1 MRFISKLKLSNTCCR
16 GDASVGWVAKCSAPS
31 PLVLPPFPS
40 SPLFTLSVL
49 AFIVASEPKRGSYE
63 RSMPGESAHRS
74 IPANEHSR
82 QGEDDS
88 GLPGPGKSRHLS
100 TASTPSDSGS
110 SNSDS
115 GLSPSPSTPQ
125 KLLLSHTSPFGPRLF
140 HAKPNST
147 GTPRP
152 QPEGSDHRQNLPR
165 LSGKLGG
172 HGPCGRLVPVKMER
186 IKVLTGSEVESDYPE
201 PDTMDKRVVMGQ
213 ETLLKP
219 SEILK
224 GTHLHGHCVQAN
236 PSSIIQS
243 SAEAPTKANKV
254 QVETSDEKSKIVIL
268 NKDKKTELVSTST
281 ISPANN
287 LALPSPELSSCV
299 SHVKE
304 DDNLMEK
311 NEGQNLSKV
320 EVPSQSVR
328 EQACPV
334 TLSFSEPTY
343 SVDPLRVGVPSSL
356 DPDLYYT
363 APSTP
368 IKLASHSS
376 HLKHHSYPGSPACI
390 HSPGLPSDSDDL
402 CSPVT
407 SPSGS
412 YMTAEGGSWTSSY
425 ASSNSPSTSP
435 NLLLAEDTQEA
446 RACFV
451 SSLSEIGD
459 EVGEDKLRTSPDQ
472 EGERVEQICV
482 NSSENTTNPHL
493 GIAGATILEEEEG
506 QHDDKESRILRES
519 RSPRWV
525 TEHISP
531 PGSSSSHT
539 SDSQEDGGESESSLC
554 PTEETSA
561 GIMQHCRSIHSILDL
576 ELDPCLSE
584 VNYRQTVDQ
593 PEKTVV
599 TPDLAI
605 PNCSPD
611 TPLAFLDS
619 PFADVFGG
627 LGPSSFMFSQASY
640 AEDLPE
646 EERLIPV
653 SLIPFPPHTSLIFN
667 ADSFEITLFPT
678 EDDNEI
684 VRDRNAGEDVDAY
697 AAGEE
702 EADVEDDDEDDDD
715 YAYDKLNA
723 NKSVDGGH
731 DEDDYDDNDFPDSG
745 EAAKVEVKVVEEEK
759 DEEEQDDE
767 EGEYVRKVVEGAVDE
782 DSSASFIHT
791 LSETSINEGMDD
803 FFCFQDDTDDSLDS
817 ASYNG
822 EEDER
827 LYSTERHAESLEPI
841 DEMQTKSEEGY
852 ASAAVLSESLSAKQ
866 NPDLIVNHF
875 EIAHPSADMSAEG
888 NEIAHQS
895 TEGSGAFILL
905 DKAEASQMEGILV
918 KTFTR
923 HHQHDS
929 ISKANGTTIEIIEDV
944 HTPEESKN
952 SPCDISHNN
961 SVAHSSAFIGTQ
973 ETAERDNPVHQKESA
988 YEDDTTDVS
997 LEHPNDE
1004 ESPIPESDSYKLLIK
1019 HSHYQ
1024 SGNHVATGTSRNVS
1038 SEWSSNRF
1046 PELKREEQIKSNVN
1060 GRMDIQSIDCTATD
1074 LGSLRV
1080 GVTTATND
1088 LNKGVLPISPKDAS
1102 PNPSNI
1108 PISSPEV
1115 ILGLADNLP
1124 STPEHCPSNYGQE
1137 NLSTD
1142 ERVLGPLGSPHTPL
1156 AISPKR
1162 ENSETDTRKD
1172 IDPEERIWGDEKSEL
1187 HSGSVSEFEVWGAG
1201 ESLSLSLGN
1210 NFELEAES
1218 ILTQTSVIPK
1228 MRSEACHKKYENIHG
1243 YVLEIKDNTMNG
1255 KRHQTED
1262 KELIPERT
1270 SESNLVCW
1278 KSIEEISE
1286 TGAGERRFPHNDFND
1301 LNHGNDGD
1309 NTQLE
1314 IQVPCMDSN
1323 NNNNDSNF
1331 DIQQEVMG
1339 EGLNALSV
1347 RPEFGSAKVRE
1358 SVSNIPLEETALM
1371 LPITTPNDQQISDK
1385 TQTPSSKD
1393 VVASLLLNN
1402 ICVGKSAST
1411 PNSNST
1417 TEGSPDNQTNTT
1429 DARTGLFLLNGSFGS
1444 FIPNK
1449 CKSNASLPI
1458 HDAEKSL
1465 QSEPDKMVVLPE
1477 TGVPPKYVA
1486 NYGIDRPNPP
1496 QIKDHFI
1503 GQCNVSS
1510 KSGVEEERNTKRLA
1524 KRCTKND
1531 QNKKENP
1538 SFPQATLEDLAHDSA
1553 KAVLCPEKAGATK
1566 KGRRQ
1571 KKQKAFKMVTNLECS
1586 PESPDDGKNSPAPK
1600 HTSTGGSSKAIGGL
1614 SKTSKVKK
1622 PNKTSS
1628 AHCLQNKDKS
1638 ESGVRIEKW
1647 QNDLSS
1653 KSDKPTPGN
1662 LDAIEKTNQHS
1673 QQEQFG
1679 LDNRAEILD
1688 NRREVLDNRPL
1699 SNYGRGLLV
1708 DINDNNIDGDQNSL
1722 SEATNTR
1729 PTHFSSSVSPVSS
1742 SSHILQALT
1751 EPQQDLPKPVQESQ
1765 TALSPHQSP
1774 SPETPYST
1782 PLTGQAHFSKFPL
1795 KDKDA
1800 TMTHPK
1806 PDPNIALPPHSFVLS
1821 QSSQDLSSIPSH
1833 HTNKN
1838 SSTTDVP
1845 KDSGKAE
1852 RWTDSDANRRVP
1864 RCVQEP
1870 SGNRSGPKEKI
1881 ATSSK
1886 QKENH
1891 NFSSHLLTNKES
1903 DCLIDHSHT
1912 ISEDFKNSCSL
1923 VASCNDSESE
1933 GSVPDLEE
1941 EPVRPP
1947 QLQSFSSSDEVP
1959 SRAKQ
1964 SRSEKKAR
1972 KAMSKLGLKP
1982 VHGVTRIT
1990 IRKSKSILF
1999 VISRPDV
2006 FKSPASDIYIVFG
2019 EAKIEDLSQQAH
2031 KAAAE
2036 KFKVP
2041 VTSNSLAPP
2050 VPSLIIKEESEEEEE
2065 EVDDRGLEQ
2074 RDIELVMA
2082 QANVSRGKAVRALKH
2097 NKNDIVNAIM
2107 ELTM

>member
-1 MRFISKLKLSNTCCR
+1 
-16 GDASVGWVAKCSAPS
+16 
-31 PLVLPPFPS
+31 
-40 SPLFTLSVL
+40 
-49 AFIVASEPKRGSYE
+49 
-63 RSMPGESAHRS
+63 MPGESAHRS
-74 IPANEHSR
+74 IPANEHPR

-88 GLPGPGKSRHLS
+88 GLPGPGKSRHPS

-115 GLSPSPSTPQ
+115 GLSLSPSAPQ

-147 GTPRP
+147 GTLRP

-201 PDTMDKRVVMGQ
+201 PNTMDKRVVMGQ

-236 PSSIIQS
+236 PSPIIQS
-243 SAEAPTKANKV
+243 AAEAPKKANKV
-254 QVETSDEKSKIVIL
+254 HVETSDEKSKILIL
-268 NKDKKTELVSTST
+268 SKEDKKTDLVSTST
-281 ISPANN
+281 FSPANN
-287 LALPSPELSSCV
+287 LALPSPELFSCV

-304 DDNLMEK
+304 DDELMEK
-311 NEGQNLSKV
+311 NEGENLSNV
-320 EVPSQSVR
+320 EVPSQPVH

-334 TLSFSEPTY
+334 TFSFSEPIY

-368 IKLASHSS
+368 IKMASHSS
-376 HLKHHSYPGSPACI
+376 HLKHHSYPGSPAFI

-402 CSPVT
+402 CSPLT

-425 ASSNSPSTSP
+425 TSSNSPSTSP

-459 EVGEDKLRTSPDQ
+459 EVGEDKLRTSPDH

-482 NSSENTTNPHL
+482 NSSENTTNPQL
-493 GIAGATILEEEEG
+493 GIAGATILEEEEV
-506 QHDDKESRILRES
+506 QHDDTESRILGERCGL
-519 RSPRWV
+519 RWV
-525 TEHISP
+525 TEHMSP

-561 GIMQHCRSIHSILDL
+561 GIMHHCRSIHPILDL
-576 ELDPCLSE
+576 ELHPCLSE
-584 VNYRQTVDQ
+584 VNYRQIVNQ
-593 PEKTVV
+593 PEKTDSAV
-599 TPDLAI
+599 TPDLAT
-605 PNCSPD
+605 PNCTPD
-611 TPLAFLDS
+611 TPFAFLDS

-627 LGPSSFMFSQASY
+627 LDPSSFMFSQASY

-684 VRDRNAGEDVDAY
+684 VRDRNEGKDVDAY

-731 DEDDYDDNDFPDSG
+731 DEDDYDDNDFPDNG
-745 EAAKVEVKVVEEEK
+745 EAAKVEVKVVEEEE
-759 DEEEQDDE
+759 DDEEQDDE
-767 EGEYVRKVVEGAVDE
+767 EGKYVRKVVEGAIDE

-841 DEMQTKSEEGY
+841 AEMQTKSEEGN
-852 ASAAVLSESLSAKQ
+852 ASTGVLSESLSAKQ
-866 NPDLIVNHF
+866 NPDLVVNHF
-875 EIAHPSADMSAEG
+875 EIAHPSAE
-888 NEIAHQS
+888 E
-895 TEGSGAFILL
+895 SGAFVLL
-905 DKAEASQMEGILV
+905 NQAEPSQMDGILA
-918 KTFTR
+918 KTVTR

-929 ISKANGTTIEIIEDV
+929 TSKGTMIEIIEDV
-944 HTPEESKN
+944 HTAGESKH

-961 SVAHSSAFIGTQ
+961 SVAHSYSSASQ
-973 ETAERDNPVHQKESA
+973 EPADPDNPVRRNESA
-988 YEDDTTDVS
+988 YEADTTDVS

-1024 SGNHVATGTSRNVS
+1024 SENHVATGTSKNVS
-1038 SEWSSNRF
+1038 SEWSSNKF

-1060 GRMDIQSIDCTATD
+1060 ARMGIQSIDCTATD

-1172 IDPEERIWGDEKSEL
+1172 IDPEERIWGDEKTEL

-1201 ESLSLSLGN
+1201 ESLSLSLGK
-1210 NFELEAES
+1210 NFELEEES

-1228 MRSEACHKKYENIHG
+1228 MRSEACNKKYENIHG

-1255 KRHQTED
+1255 KRHQAED

-1286 TGAGERRFPHNDFND
+1286 TGAVERRFPHNDFND

-1314 IQVPCMDSN
+1314 TQVPRMDSN

-1331 DIQQEVMG
+1331 DIQQVAMG

-1347 RPEFGSAKVRE
+1347 RPESGSAKVRE

-1371 LPITTPNDQQISDK
+1371 LSITTPNDQQISDK

-1393 VVASLLLNN
+1393 VVTSLLLNN

-1411 PNSNST
+1411 PNPNST
-1417 TEGSPDNQTNTT
+1417 TEGNPDNQTNRT
-1429 DARTGLFLLNGSFGS
+1429 DARTGLFILNGSFGS

-1449 CKSNASLPI
+1449 CKSNASVP
-1458 HDAEKSL
+1458 ENSL

-1477 TGVPPKYVA
+1477 TRAPPKYVA
-1486 NYGIDRPNPP
+1486 NFGIDRLNAP
-1496 QIKDHFI
+1496 QIKDHFK
-1503 GQCNVSS
+1503 GQRNVSS
-1510 KSGVEEERNTKRLA
+1510 NSGLEEERNTQKPT

-1538 SFPQATLEDLAHDSA
+1538 SFPQATQEDLSHDSA
-1553 KAVLCPEKAGATK
+1553 KAALCPEKAGVTK

-1586 PESPDDGKNSPAPK
+1586 PENPNGGKNSPAPK
-1600 HTSTGGSSKAIGGL
+1600 HTSTGGNSKAIGGL
-1614 SKTSKVKK
+1614 LKTSKVKK
-1622 PNKTSS
+1622 ANKTSS
-1628 AHCLQNKDKS
+1628 AQCLQNKDKS
-1638 ESGVRIEKW
+1638 ESGVPIKEW

-1653 KSDKPTPGN
+1653 NSDKPTPEN

-1673 QQEQFG
+1673 QQEQFR

-1699 SNYGRGLLV
+1699 SNDGRGLLV
-1708 DINDNNIDGDQNSL
+1708 DINDNNINGDQNLL
-1722 SEATNTR
+1722 SEANTR
-1729 PTHFSSSVSPVSS
+1729 PTHFSFSLSPVSS
-1742 SSHILQALT
+1742 SSHIPQALT
-1751 EPQQDLPKPVQESQ
+1751 EPQQNLPKPVQESQ
-1765 TALSPHQSP
+1765 TALSAHQLP
-1774 SPETPYST
+1774 SPENPYST
-1782 PLTGQAHFSKFPL
+1782 PLIGQQAHFTKFPL

-1821 QSSQDLSSIPSH
+1821 QSSQDLSSVPPN
-1833 HTNKN
+1833 HTNKH
-1838 SSTTDVP
+1838 SCTTDVP
-1845 KDSGKAE
+1845 KDSSKAE
-1852 RWTDSDANRRVP
+1852 RWTDSDASRRVP
-1864 RCVQEP
+1864 RCVQEQ
-1870 SGNRSGPKEKI
+1870 SGNRSGSKEKI

-1891 NFSSHLLTNKES
+1891 TFSSHQLTNNDS
-1903 DCLIDHSHT
+1903 DRLTNHSHT

-1959 SRAKQ
+1959 TRPKQ

-2019 EAKIEDLSQQAH
+2019 EAK
-2031 KAAAE
+2031 
-2036 KFKVP
+2036 V
-2041 VTSNSLAPP
+2041 SL
-2050 VPSLIIKEESEEEEE
+2050 VFNL
-2065 EVDDRGLEQ
+2065 
-2074 RDIELVMA
+2074 
-2082 QANVSRGKAVRALKH
+2082 
-2097 NKNDIVNAIM
+2097 
-2107 ELTM
+2107 